1 LHIENKSAYFY
12 GEQYT
17 RKIRTWPAFG
27 LTPSLSPTTI
37 QHRKKIMAKNLLA
50 SPKVINNH
58 STIIEGAEDVLEF
71 LEKSELVKRFS
82 IGIILNNHAR
92 RKTLQVKVLHD
103 VGSVRLKIQS
113 KGVIQEFRVYCTGS
127 QELLEKQL
135 LKTFS

>member
-1 LHIENKSAYFY
+1 
-12 GEQYT
+12 
-17 RKIRTWPAFG
+17 
-27 LTPSLSPTTI
+27 
-37 QHRKKIMAKNLLA
+37 MAKNLLA